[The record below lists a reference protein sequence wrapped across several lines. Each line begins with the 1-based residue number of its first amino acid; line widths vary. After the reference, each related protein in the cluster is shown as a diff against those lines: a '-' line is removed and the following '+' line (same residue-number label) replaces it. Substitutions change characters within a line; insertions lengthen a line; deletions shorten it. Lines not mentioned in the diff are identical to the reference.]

1 MSTRFHTS
9 AELSLALNQL
19 VPAIGVHGLT
29 IQAGGH
35 SITLLPGRLA
45 DRLSDELAQALRL
58 DLMRHDVRSQV
69 EHFA

>member
-1 MSTRFHTS
+1 MSTQFHTP
-9 AELSLALNQL
+9 AELEAALHLL
-19 VPAIGVHGLT
+19 VPAMGTHGLT

-35 SITLLPGRLA
+35 SFTLLPGRLA